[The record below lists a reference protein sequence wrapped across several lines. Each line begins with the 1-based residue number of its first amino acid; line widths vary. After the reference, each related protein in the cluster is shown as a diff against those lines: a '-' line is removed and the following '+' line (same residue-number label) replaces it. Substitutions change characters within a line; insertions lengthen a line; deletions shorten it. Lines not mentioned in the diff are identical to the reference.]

1 MKKYFFP
8 LIVFIS
14 VLLYFICCIYLYGI
28 SSISVYNI
36 ILFLFASPLL
46 EEFIFR
52 GLVQNNINN
61 FLKTGVFLHISFG
74 NIISSLIFTFIHLL
88 LNDFAF
94 IYLLVFLPSLFF
106 GYLYDKYRNLL
117 LPVLFHSFF
126 NINVFTAYPL
136 NDLTIFFV
144 EKL

>member
-1 MKKYFFP
+1 MKKYIFP
-8 LIVFIS
+8 IIVFTA
-14 VLLYFICCIYLYGI
+14 VLVYFICCIYLYGI
-28 SSISVYNI
+28 SSISLYNI

-52 GLVQNNINN
+52 ELVQNKINK
-61 FLKTGVFLHISFG
+61 FLKSGFFLHISYGSF
-74 NIISSLIFTFIHLL
+74 ISSLIFTFIHLL
-88 LNDFAF
+88 LNDFAV
-94 IYLLVFLPSLFF
+94 IYLMVFLPSLFF
-106 GYLYDKYRNLL
+106 GFLYDKYKSLL

-126 NINVFTAYPL
+126 NINAFIAYPL

>member
-1 MKKYFFP
+1 MKKYIFP
-8 LIVFIS
+8 IIVFTA
-14 VLLYFICCIYLYGI
+14 VLVYFICCIYLYGI
-28 SSISVYNI
+28 SSISLYNI

-52 GLVQNNINN
+52 ELVQNKINK
-61 FLKTGVFLHISFG
+61 FLKSGFFLHISYGSF
-74 NIISSLIFTFIHLL
+74 ISSLIFTFIHLL
-88 LNDFAF
+88 LNNFAV
-94 IYLLVFLPSLFF
+94 IYLMVFLPSLFF
-106 GYLYDKYRNLL
+106 GFLYDKYKSLL

-126 NINVFTAYPL
+126 NINAFIAYPL

>member
-1 MKKYFFP
+1 MKKYIFP
-8 LIVFIS
+8 IIVFTA
-14 VLLYFICCIYLYGI
+14 VLAYFICCIYLYGI
-28 SSISVYNI
+28 SSISLYNI

-52 GLVQNNINN
+52 ELVQNKINK
-61 FLKTGVFLHISFG
+61 FLKSGFFLHISYGSF
-74 NIISSLIFTFIHLL
+74 ISSLIFTFIHLL
-88 LNDFAF
+88 LNDFAV
-94 IYLLVFLPSLFF
+94 IYLMVFLPSLFF
-106 GYLYDKYRNLL
+106 GFLYDKYKSLL

-126 NINVFTAYPL
+126 NINAFIAYPL

>member
-1 MKKYFFP
+1 MKEYFFP
-8 LIVFIS
+8 LIVFIFVS
-14 VLLYFICCIYLYGI
+14 VYFICCTYFYGI

-36 ILFLFASPLL
+36 VLFLFASPLL

-52 GLVQNNINN
+52 GLVQKNINN
-61 FLKTGVFLHISFG
+61 FLKSGVFLHISFG

-94 IYLLVFLPSLFF
+94 IYLLIFLPSLFF
-106 GYLYDKYRNLL
+106 GYLYDKYSSLL

-126 NINVFTAYPL
+126 NINAFTAYPL
-136 NDLTIFFV
+136 NDFAVFFV

>member
-1 MKKYFFP
+1 MKKYILP
-8 LIVFIS
+8 IIVFTA
-14 VLLYFICCIYLYGI
+14 VLIYFIYCIYLYGI
-28 SSISVYNI
+28 SNISIYNI

-52 GLVQNNINN
+52 GLVQNSINK
-61 FLKTGVFLHISFG
+61 FFKSGIFLHISYGSF
-74 NIISSLIFTFIHLL
+74 ISSLIFTFFHLL
-88 LNDFAF
+88 LNDFVF
-94 IYLLVFLPSLFF
+94 MYILVFLPSLFF
-106 GYLYDKYRNLL
+106 GYLYDKYKTLL

-126 NINVFTAYPL
+126 NINAFISYPL

>member
-126 NINVFTAYPL
+126 NINVFTAYSL